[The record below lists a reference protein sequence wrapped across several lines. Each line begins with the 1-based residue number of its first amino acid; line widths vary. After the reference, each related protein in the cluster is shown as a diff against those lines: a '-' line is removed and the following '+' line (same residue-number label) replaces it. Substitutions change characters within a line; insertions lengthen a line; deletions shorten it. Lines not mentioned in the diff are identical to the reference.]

1 MIDQSI
7 QIQKILIDYFK
18 DFDDETMIKVID
30 SFVYDEPTTD
40 EKISKII
47 EKFLADNSL
56 TQAWCNIMLDKKEPT
71 RFFTRSNMSEVE
83 IINQI
88 KNGFLN
94 LAYNRFRCSS
104 IELKLAKNETDT
116 TKRYLKIANLEKEI
130 AINELKI
137 DKLNKFEINAT
148 SDVKIQTNKKTSKQ
162 KKSNLI
168 DPKKVKFRF
177 DNDDKAEVHITTIL
191 NDDYTLCGILIDGD
205 YTHDIELDSTE
216 KITCQHCLDV
226 IKQCKTA
233 KI

>member
-1 MIDQSI
+1 MIEQSI

-30 SFVYDEPTTD
+30 SFVYKEPTTD

-56 TQAWCNIMLDKKEPT
+56 TQAWCNIMLDKKEPR

-88 KNGFLN
+88 TNGFLN
-94 LAYNRFRCSS
+94 LAYNRFRCSN
-104 IELKLAKNETDT
+104 IELKLAKNETNI
-116 TKRYLKIANLEKEI
+116 TKRNLNIANLEKKI
-130 AINELKI
+130 AINELKLE
-137 DKLNKFEINAT
+137 KLNKSIETNEM
-148 SDVKIQTNKKTSKQ
+148 SDVKIQTNKKVSKQ
-162 KKSNLI
+162 KKLV
-168 DPKKVKFRF
+168 DPTKIKFRF
-177 DNDDKAEVHITTIL
+177 DNDTDADVHVTTIL
-191 NDDYTLCGILIDGD
+191 NDNYTLCGILIDGD
-205 YTHDIELDSTE
+205 YTHDVELGSTE

-226 IKQCKTA
+226 INQCKTA